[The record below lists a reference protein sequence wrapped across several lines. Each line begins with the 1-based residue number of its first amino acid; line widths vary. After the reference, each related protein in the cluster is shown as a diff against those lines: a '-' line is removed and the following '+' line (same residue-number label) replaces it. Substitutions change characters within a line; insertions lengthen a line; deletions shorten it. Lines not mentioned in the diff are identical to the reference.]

1 MTTTQHGA
9 TAPPADLTPAAAAA
23 VADRLSARIIE
34 EAPETERRTA
44 ISPELH
50 EELRA
55 AGLYRMLVPR
65 RFGGY
70 GFDLPSFLDVVMR
83 LARADMSTGWCF
95 CLPAGHAYHVACWF
109 DADVQAEVFGDGHFV
124 CPMTAAPGGTARRDG
139 DEWIVESRHP
149 YCSGAPYSTHYIGQ
163 LFEPDPQTGRPRQPL
178 VFIAPRDA
186 YEVLDDWGA
195 TLGLK
200 GSGSNTIVL
209 DGVRIPHRHV
219 KENFLQTGFMPDGTT
234 PGYELHGDP
243 MYLSPPIAFFCLELS
258 TLMVGGV
265 LGALDEYEHLMRT
278 RKTTG
283 RPPIIPRTEHQ
294 DYQRWY
300 AQAAGR
306 LAVAEGT
313 IRFTAER
320 WMETCRRAEAGGA
333 PFGKEDDMLLNM
345 MAREAL
351 RIAWDVLQESIMRT
365 AGSSAARNGERLERI
380 FRDATMCWGHVN
392 MIIED
397 FIAREYSSARFGV
410 PAA

>member
-1 MTTTQHGA
+1 Y
-9 TAPPADLTPAAAAA
+9 D
-23 VADRLSARIIE
+23 
-34 EAPETERRTA
+34 
-44 ISPELH
+44 
-50 EELRA
+50 
-55 AGLYRMLVPR
+55 
-65 RFGGY
+65 
-70 GFDLPSFLDVVMR
+70 
-83 LARADMSTGWCF
+83 
-95 CLPAGHAYHVACWF
+95 
-109 DADVQAEVFGDGHFV
+109 
-124 CPMTAAPGGTARRDG
+124 
-139 DEWIVESRHP
+139 
-149 YCSGAPYSTHYIGQ
+149 
-163 LFEPDPQTGRPRQPL
+163 
-178 VFIAPRDA
+178 
-186 YEVLDDWGA
+186 
-195 TLGLK
+195 
-200 GSGSNTIVL
+200 
-209 DGVRIPHRHV
+209 
-219 KENFLQTGFMPDGTT
+219 
-234 PGYELHGDP
+234 LHGDP
-243 MYLSPPIAFFCLELS
+243 MYLSAPIAFFCMELA

-265 LGALDEYEHLMRT
+265 QGALDEYEHLMRT
-278 RKTTG
+278 RRTTG
-283 RPPIIPRTEHQ
+283 RPPIIPRTEHP

-306 LAVAEGT
+306 LAVAAGT